1 MSAALAGSPQ
11 GPGSS
16 GAFACNPPL
25 DAFCTRTMTLI
36 RALPALTDTER
47 PRNASVREQLQRLED
62 VAREELLELGADLLT
77 TGQGLVLGEEVGRL
91 AVVGVVLLLEAGD
104 HLAHVV

>member
-25 DAFCTRTMTLI
+25 DASCTRTMNLI
-36 RALPALTDTER
+36 HALPSLTNTER
-47 PRNASVREQLQRLED
+47 PRNASVREQLQQLEE
-62 VAREELLELGADLLT
+62 VAREEIRELQQLADARPPRR
-77 TGQGLVLGEEVGRL
+77 GRTRRCW
-91 AVVGVVLLLEAGD
+91 ARRGISGWMAK
-104 HLAHVV
+104 H